1 MPFAPL
7 NPVFGTLRFRLM
19 LWNTAVVLLMVLPTL
34 VVVRETLRHTL
45 RHELDQLLR
54 EDVLEVDLLARQLR
68 DSPEE
73 LRQELTLKARSH
85 AHRGWFVQLFDGDG
99 GLVWQA
105 ATPEIDLP
113 PPARRGAAI
122 DVGGYRV
129 AEAAFERPTAS
140 VAFVRVGSSLEELQR
155 DVALLTHMMTLAGG
169 LILVL
174 APLGGYWLAGRATR
188 PLTRII
194 DTAERL
200 RPSNLAERLPVRG
213 SGDELD
219 RLSQTINGMLDRIAA
234 YLERRRDFLTNA
246 AHELRSPVSA
256 IRATVEVTLS
266 GRQTKEEC
274 DALLGEVLEECDAL
288 AALVNRLL
296 LLAES
301 DAGRPEPSEQSTDLA
316 AAVRKSAE
324 MFHGA
329 AEACGVELVVP
340 RLDPA
345 VVPGEESAL
354 RQVLNNLLDNAL
366 EFTPEGG
373 RVTVE
378 VRRGAEAE
386 LVVEDTGT
394 GIAPADLPR
403 VFDRFYRG
411 DRSRQRRG
419 GGRGSGL
426 GLSICQA
433 IVTGLGGRIDVV
445 SEPGRG
451 SRFTVVLP
459 LRGPAQ

>member
-34 VVVRETLRHTL
+34 IVVREALRHTL
-45 RHELDQLLR
+45 RHELDQLLL
-54 EDVLEVDLLARQLR
+54 EDVLEVDLLTRRLQ

-73 LRQELTLKARSH
+73 LHQELTLKARGH
-85 AHRGWFVQLFDGDG
+85 AHRGWFVQLFDADG
-99 GLVWQA
+99 GLAWQT
-105 ATPEIDLP
+105 ATPEGSLP
-113 PPARRGAAI
+113 PPTRRRSAA
-122 DVGGYRV
+122 DAGGYRV
-129 AEAAFERPTAS
+129 AEAPLERPTPS

-188 PLTRII
+188 PLTQII
-194 DTAERL
+194 DAAERL

-234 YLERRRDFLTNA
+234 YLERRRDFLANA

-266 GRQTKEEC
+266 GRQTREEC

-301 DAGRPEPSEQSTDLA
+301 DAGRPEPSDQSTDLA
-316 AAVRKSAE
+316 AAVRKSVE

-329 AEACGVELVVP
+329 AEACGVELVAP

-354 RQVLNNLLDNAL
+354 WQVVNNLLDNAL

-386 LVVEDTGT
+386 LVVEDTGM

-403 VFDRFYRG
+403 VFERFYRG

-445 SEPGRG
+445 SEPGQG
-451 SRFTVVLP
+451 TRFTVALP
-459 LRGPAQ
+459 LRSPGQ